1 MVRIPNDETF
11 DVSDPGSTLANL
23 PGLLGHYCDGSLVV
37 VFSTIVEQ
45 VDLGPATGA
54 EVRPDGTIKHV
65 RLISEEL
72 GPVFSRDLS
81 GELSGGAAEAREA
94 RAFLAASTTT
104 MAAEMAENGWDTADV
119 YAIDERLAED
129 LLGGGDLAERLAG
142 MTHAFD
148 EEVGVKLR
156 HFICAPR
163 IKYGAT
169 IIQLD
174 PAAEDFGRIIA
185 KYAMPDPE
193 IAPATASARDHGA
206 YIHRNARAI
215 QMQFEPV
222 TYRGSTPLGK
232 IQLTAIDKMRRID
245 EIARDPGNRAESARD
260 LLEAHGRFV
269 TLTENIASD
278 YVSINEAMED
288 PGHLETGMMTGL
300 HPILRDLAGI
310 QLLNVDPAI
319 RKAACD
325 LVLGWSKI
333 FTGIA
338 RGNLLYGLAMA
349 KLNHRA
355 YSEAHLALEAASESN
370 PDDPTIPLLINAVL
384 DPDHR
389 DDIAG
394 IFASAAKQVLVGIL
408 DAMGRDA
415 EGNAKPGSDP
425 VDENGDA

>member
-129 LLGGGDLAERLAG
+129 LVGGGDLAERLAG

-156 HFICAPR
+156 HFVCAPR

-174 PAAEDFGRIIA
+174 PAAGDFGRIIA
-185 KYAMPDPE
+185 TMPDPE

-232 IQLTAIDKMRRID
+232 IQLAAIDKMRRID

-269 TLTENIASD
+269 TLAENIASD
-278 YVSINEAMED
+278 DVSINEAMED

-338 RGNLLYGLAMA
+338 RSNLLYDLAMA

-355 YSEAHLALEAASESN
+355 YTEAHLALEAALESN
-370 PDDPTIPLLINAVL
+370 PDDPTTPLLINAVL

-394 IFASAAKQVLVGIL
+394 IFASAAKQVLVDIL

-415 EGNAKPGSDP
+415 EGNVKPGSDP
-425 VDENGDA
+425 IDEDDDA